1 MEYKIESKIVMRVA
15 LTLITIAIAATT
27 LFGQKNKNIELPVSI
42 KESTVEWTGKKL
54 TGEHYGNINLTE
66 GVLSFSGNVLNGGS
80 FVFDMNSISCT
91 DITDE
96 KSNKRLVDHLKSD
109 DFFSVRTYPTSKFV
123 ITSVQ
128 KKEGDTY
135 DITGDLTIKNITNRI
150 TFPAT
155 VVQKNGR
162 ATASAT
168 LVFDR
173 SKYDVKFGS
182 QSFFDNLGDKLVY
195 DDVELKVTLL
205 ANAQSTQ

>member
-1 MEYKIESKIVMRVA
+1 MEYKIEAKIVMKVA
-15 LTLITIAIAATT
+15 VTLITIAIAATT

-80 FVFDMNSISCT
+80 FVFDMNSITCT

-155 VVQKNGR
+155 VVQKNGKV
-162 ATASAT
+162 TASAT

-205 ANAQSTQ
+205 ANTQSTQ